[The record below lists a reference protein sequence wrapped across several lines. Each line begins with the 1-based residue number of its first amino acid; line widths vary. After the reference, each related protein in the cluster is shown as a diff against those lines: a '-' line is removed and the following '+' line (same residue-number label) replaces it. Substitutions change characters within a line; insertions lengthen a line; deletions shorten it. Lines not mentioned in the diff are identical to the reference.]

1 MPSIFIQISALSGL
15 LAVALGAFA
24 AHALK
29 NRLDEYAQG
38 IFQTAVNYHFIHTLA
53 LLACAILLLHWPK
66 STALLVAACAF
77 IIGIMLFSGSLYT
90 LSLTGIRGL
99 GAITPFGGVAF
110 IVGWTALFL
119 AAYRL

>member
-99 GAITPFGGVAF
+99 GAITPFGGIAF

>member
-66 STALLVAACAF
+66 STALLVAACAL

>member
-29 NRLDEYAQG
+29 SRLDEYAQG
-38 IFQTAVNYHFIHTLA
+38 IFQTAVHYHFIHTLA

-66 STALLVAACAF
+66 SIALLVAACAF

-110 IVGWTALFL
+110 IVGWAALFL